1 MSIELNSEDII
12 VYYKVLENQ
21 SIVAYC
27 FWNGHIV
34 EIPKE
39 GRELPELQVA
49 LLQLLNIKSSE
60 LETVKEVHSHIPK
73 TTSNEI

>member
-1 MSIELNSEDII
+1 MDTKLNSEDII

-27 FWNGHIV
+27 FWEGNIV

-49 LLQLLNIKSSE
+49 LLNLLNMGAE
-60 LETVKEVHSHIPK
+60 LETVKEVHSSIPK
-73 TTSNEI
+73 TTSDEI

>member
-27 FWNGHIV
+27 FWNGNMV
-34 EIPKE
+34 DIPKQNK
-39 GRELPELQVA
+39 ELPELQVE
-49 LLQLLNIKSSE
+49 LLEQINSIAQ

-73 TTSNEI
+73 TTSDEI

>member
-73 TTSNEI
+73 TTSDEI

>member
-27 FWNGHIV
+27 FWNGHTIEV
-34 EIPKE
+34 SKQNK
-39 GRELPELQVA
+39 ELPELQVE
-49 LLQLLNIKSSE
+49 LLELINNLAVQLKS
-60 LETVKEVHSHIPK
+60 VKEINSDIPK

>member
-27 FWNGHIV
+27 FWNGHTIEV
-34 EIPKE
+34 SKQNK
-39 GRELPELQVA
+39 ELPELQVE
-49 LLQLLNIKSSE
+49 LLEQINSIAQ

-73 TTSNEI
+73 TTSDEI